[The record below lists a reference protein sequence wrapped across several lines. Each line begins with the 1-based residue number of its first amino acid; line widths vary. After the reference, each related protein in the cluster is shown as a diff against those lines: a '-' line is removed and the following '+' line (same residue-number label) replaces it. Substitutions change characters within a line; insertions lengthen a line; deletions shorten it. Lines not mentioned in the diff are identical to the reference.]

1 MTYTRL
7 RVHEFYASPFQV
19 YYDQN
24 IFSHGRNNI
33 ISIRDTKPIYL
44 DLGGITLSNNE
55 NTLSFFALGGINEIG
70 KNMYVVQYADDIVII
85 DCGGK
90 FPDESLLGIDLII
103 PDLAYLEEN
112 QDKIRA
118 LIVTH
123 GHEDHIGG
131 IPYFLKKLNVP
142 IYATRF
148 TLGLIELKLEEHKLT
163 RDTKLITINSESDL
177 ELGQINVTFF
187 KVSHSIPDCLGIV
200 FHTPEGNVVHTGDFK
215 FDLTPANDQY
225 SDIHKMAEIGKE
237 GVLALISEST
247 NAERKGLTPSEQM
260 VGDHVYEAFVKA
272 EGKIFVST
280 FASNVNRVQQVVDA
294 AIKTNRKLALLGRSM
309 VNIVGVAME
318 RGYINIP
325 EGMLIDGR
333 EADKLPPEKVAI
345 LCTGSQGEPMA
356 ALSRLASGNY
366 RDVSIYPGDTVILA
380 ASPIPGN
387 EKGVSRIIDNLFRLG
402 ANVIYGS
409 GSTTGMHVS
418 GHGYQEDLKLML
430 TFMQPKYFIP
440 IHGEYRMLHH
450 HQLLAESV
458 GVEKGNTFIIKNGDV
473 VDIENGTARQT
484 RSIPAGD
491 TYVDGM
497 GVGDVGEIVL
507 RDRRQLSED
516 GMVVIVLTISKNDRR
531 IIQGPD
537 TITRGFVYVKDSE
550 NLLNEINRLVKKT
563 VNDLGAEN
571 VRQWNVIKQN
581 IKKSVGQYLFAQ
593 TKRKPMIL
601 PIIIEI

>member
-1 MTYTRL
+1 MQTT
-7 RVHEFYASPFQV
+7 
-19 YYDQN
+19 DQQL
-24 IFSHGRNNI
+24 
-33 ISIRDTKPIYL
+33 SI
-44 DLGGITLSNNE
+44 
-55 NTLSFFALGGINEIG
+55 FALGGINEIG
-70 KNMYVVQYADDIVII
+70 KNMYVVQYADDIFII

-103 PDLAYLEEN
+103 PDITYLEEN
-112 QDKIRA
+112 QEKIRA

-131 IPYFLKKLNVP
+131 IPYILRKLNIP

-148 TLGLIELKLEEHKLT
+148 TLGLIELKIDEHRL
-163 RDTKLITINSESDL
+163 RGNTKLVTIDSNSKL
-177 ELGQINVTFF
+177 EFGDTTISFF
-187 KVSHSIPDCLGIV
+187 RVSHSIPDCLGIV

-215 FDLTPANDQY
+215 FDLTPVNNQH
-225 SDIHKMAEIGKE
+225 SDIHKMADIGQQ
-237 GVLALISEST
+237 GVLVLISEST

-260 VGDHVYEAFVKA
+260 IGGNLDEAFMKA
-272 EGKIFVST
+272 NGKIFIST
-280 FASNVNRVQQVVDA
+280 FASNVNRVQQVVA
-294 AIKTNRKLALLGRSM
+294 SAIKSNRKIALLGRSM
-309 VNIVGVAME
+309 VNVVSVAIE
-318 RGYINIP
+318 RGYLTVP
-325 EGMLIDGR
+325 EGMIIEPR
-333 EADKLPPEKVAI
+333 EVDSLSPEKVVI

-356 ALSRLASGNY
+356 ALSRLASGNF
-366 RDVSIYPGDTVILA
+366 RDVSVYPGDTVILA

-387 EKGVSRIIDNLFRLG
+387 EKDVSRIIDNLYQQG

-409 GSTTGMHVS
+409 GSSTGMHVS

-430 TFMQPKYFIP
+430 TLMKPTYFIP

-450 HQLLAESV
+450 HRLLAESV

-473 VDIENGTARQT
+473 VDIENSVARQT

-497 GVGDVGEIVL
+497 GVGDVGDIVL
-507 RDRRQLSED
+507 RDRKQLSED
-516 GMVVIVLTISKNDRR
+516 GMLVIVITINKGDRK
-531 IIQGPD
+531 IISGPD
-537 TITRGFVYVKDSE
+537 TITRGFVYARDSDQ
-550 NLLNEINRLVKKT
+550 LLKEINRLAKKT
-563 VNDLGAEN
+563 INDLQSEN
-571 VRQWNVIKQN
+571 IKQWNVIKQN